1 MQKSPKQKKPIL
13 TLLMLLL
20 ITTVLCGTAAV
31 ITPAQSSSAVNSQPS
46 ATPVPDEAFRRAVA
60 EALEELRAARKVIDA
75 QKSELK
81 IAYELIALE
90 RQVSDGLKNIR
101 TLDAAERQ
109 QLQQAL
115 AAKDRVIAAYEA
127 EIVVLKKNRWSG
139 WKWLKAAAVGA
150 GAGIV
155 IGAIAGNR

>member
-1 MQKSPKQKKPIL
+1 M
-13 TLLMLLL
+13 
-20 ITTVLCGTAAV
+20 
-31 ITPAQSSSAVNSQPS
+31 NSQPS

>member
-1 MQKSPKQKKPIL
+1 M
-13 TLLMLLL
+13 
-20 ITTVLCGTAAV
+20 
-31 ITPAQSSSAVNSQPS
+31 NSQPS

-139 WKWLKAAAVGA
+139 WKWIKAAAVGA

-155 IGAIAGNR
+155 IGAIVRR

>member
-1 MQKSPKQKKPIL
+1 M
-13 TLLMLLL
+13 
-20 ITTVLCGTAAV
+20 
-31 ITPAQSSSAVNSQPS
+31 NSQPS

-155 IGAIAGNR
+155 IGAIVRR